1 MNFPFVLSSLVNFF
15 FWFTYAILTKD
26 AIYFTSQFFGFVC
39 MAFNLTIYMWAQGS
53 IDEKEG
59 HFRMPIHYLLKF
71 VRNYMIGDDD
81 PNLEDAEQIKQE

>member
-1 MNFPFVLSSLVNFF
+1 
-15 FWFTYAILTKD
+15 
-26 AIYFTSQFFGFVC
+26 

-59 HFRMPIHYLLKF
+59 HFRLPIHYLLKF
-71 VRNYMIGDDD
+71 VRNYMIGDE